1 MTAPASIPALIAE
14 GRRLIAAAT
23 PGLAVACYETE
34 ADGSEGRPIVCLG
47 QDHSGP
53 LMSSDSTQG
62 LVCLTTEDRDRFV
75 FAVNNLAALLD
86 VAEAGDKIAGYLEE
100 EMLDAKTCVG
110 QYVVTGEPCEWHK
123 MLLALDSAL
132 SRLRGVR
139 S

>member
-23 PGLAVACYETE
+23 ADRVFPLKKQVVYGYNTLTEDDGTPLARADADGCAYVEDCAVDVVAFAVAHL
-34 ADGSEGRPIVCLG
+34 P
-47 QDHSGP
+47 
-53 LMSSDSTQG
+53 
-62 LVCLTTEDRDRFV
+62 
-75 FAVNNLAALLD
+75 ALLD

-110 QYVVTGEPCEWHK
+110 QYEVTGEPCGWHE

-139 S
+139 T